1 MSIQIDLGTR
11 HHVVA
16 ANAHYYKEPTNERY
30 IDRVLKH
37 HDFIYLIEGSWSITE
52 CEQEYPLKA
61 GDVLLLSAG
70 RHHYTRRPCE
80 AGTKTFCIH
89 VTCSPKD
96 NEALKENLPLTTL
109 IHTHG
114 NLKIKDYFEKIVT
127 AHWSE
132 HPHKQVLISALLD
145 LLFLELF
152 QLQNQQ
158 ASKQFDVA
166 EKAMQMITAT
176 PHHRFTT
183 KEVADSLYIS
193 TKTLDNV
200 LRKKT
205 GMSFYAYQ
213 KHCKLEMAA
222 LQLITEPDLPLH
234 ELAVTLGFYDE
245 FHMSKAFK
253 QKYNVSPKDYRKLHV
268 AL

>member
-16 ANAHYYKEPTNERY
+16 ANAHYYKEPTSERY

-80 AGTKTFCIH
+80 SGTKTFCIH

-96 NEALKENLPLTTL
+96 NESLKENLPLATL
-109 IHTHG
+109 IHTQG
-114 NLKIKDYFEKIVT
+114 NPKIKGYFEEIVT

-132 HPHKQVLISALLD
+132 HPHKHLQMSALLD
-145 LLFLELF
+145 LLFLELE
-152 QLQNQQ
+152 QMQKQQ
-158 ASKQFDVA
+158 ISSQTDLA
-166 EKAMQMITAT
+166 EKAIQMITAA
-176 PHHRFTT
+176 PHRRYTT
-183 KEVADSLYIS
+183 KEVAEKLYIS
-193 TKTLDNV
+193 TKTLDSAMQ
-200 LRKKT
+200 RKT
-205 GMSFYAYQ
+205 GMSFYTYQ
-213 KHCKLEMAA
+213 KNCKLEMAA

-234 ELAVTLGFYDE
+234 EIAVTLGFYDE

-253 QKYNVSPKDYRKLHV
+253 QKYGMSPKEYRKLQPQG
-268 AL
+268 